1 MIGYSGDN
9 LTLRQARGITT
20 SRSCKI
26 SFLKNL
32 KNQKKYLI
40 KLSKQNLNDTLE
52 ILRWNLDHNIKL
64 YRLGIY
70 LFPFIN
76 HPDYSWSIE
85 QVSKEILAISDFIN
99 KNNLRISIHLPQYI
113 NLGSTNLLILQN
125 SLNEIN
131 FYTEVLDKISPD
143 FIHKIII
150 HSNKIEDSRAETLKR
165 MIKNY
170 SMIPETSRRRL
181 VFENDEV
188 HWTIRQLYPLYLEA
202 GATILIDYLHWQINH
217 ESESN
222 WEDDLNLA
230 LSTWKEKPKI
240 HYSEQAEG
248 KPRGAHSFYIKDII
262 VNERFDTMVEAKGK
276 ELAILPFIK

>member
-9 LTLRQARGITT
+9 LTLRQEKGITT

-26 SFLKNL
+26 DFLKNI
-32 KNQKKYLI
+32 KYPEKYVINLA
-40 KLSKQNLNDTLE
+40 KQNLNDTLE
-52 ILRWNLDHNIKL
+52 ILKWNLNHNIKL
-64 YRLGIY
+64 YRLSLY

-85 QVSKEILAISDFIN
+85 EISKEIKTLSDFIHN
-99 KNNLRISIHLPQYI
+99 NNLRISVHLPQFI
-113 NLGSTNLLILQN
+113 NIGSLNSVLVEN
-125 SLNEIN
+125 SLKEIN
-131 FYTEVLDKISPD
+131 FYAEVFDKISPD
-143 FIHKIII
+143 YIHKIII
-150 HSNKIEDSRAETLKR
+150 HSNKIEDNRTETLKR

-170 SMIPETSRRRL
+170 SILPESSKRRL

-202 GATILIDYLHWQINH
+202 DATILIDYLHWQINH
-217 ESESN
+217 EPESK
-222 WEDDLNLA
+222 WENDLNLA

-262 VNERFDTMVEAKGK
+262 VNEKFDTMVEAKGK